1 MDQLPITLL
10 SLINTVVEQYKEF
23 SWSSQEQNQKMKIT
37 LTWTNETMTQHKS
50 KSRKERD
57 RKLYEQFISQKQN
70 NAKSGKL
77 PVESNIASSEEEDTT
92 DNDMDIVQ
100 NLNVPSDASLQVNIT
115 PDINGSIKKTIE
127 FTTEVDS
134 QPCKQVSSD
143 HSKNKQSDGIV
154 INRPNT
160 QESGDKAKRFKRP
173 CPRRF
178 FQKIVMKTKSG
189 YANTLI
195 GQLPGK
201 NYLVVHSIDEEETEI
216 VNRDQPEWKTFHKNI
231 SEDFNDVNDTNFM
244 DGNVKRAIRL
254 MEMYIREHLVRKK

>member
-37 LTWTNETMTQHKS
+37 LTWTNETLTQHKS

-100 NLNVPSDASLQVNIT
+100 NLNTPSDASLQVNIT
-115 PDINGSIKKTIE
+115 PDTNGSIKKTIE

-134 QPCKQVSSD
+134 QPCKQVNNG
-143 HSKNKQSDGIV
+143 HLNNKQSDSKV

-160 QESGDKAKRFKRP
+160 QERGDKAKRIKRP

-178 FQKIVMKTKSG
+178 FQKVVMKTTSG
-189 YANTLI
+189 HANTLI

-201 NYLVVHSIDEEETEI
+201 DYLVVHSIDEEQTEI
-216 VNRDQPEWKTFHKNI
+216 VNRNSPEWRTYKKNC
-231 SEDFNDVNDTNFM
+231 EDFNDVNDTEFM

-254 MEMYIREHLVRKK
+254 MEMYIGEHLVRKK